1 MAQNKNNRSGNPA
14 RQHRPHNKT
23 HSHKSKP
30 VSWIAGARL
39 RTLPVAIA
47 PVLIGAGVA
56 VRAHVFSW
64 TLSGL
69 ALALALAI
77 QIGVNYA
84 NDYSD
89 GVRGTDANRVG
100 PGRLVGS
107 GSKSPRSVLT
117 VALVF
122 LGLAALAGLAITVIT
137 QIWWLLAVGA
147 VALAA
152 AWFYTGGKRP
162 YGYAGLGEI
171 AVFVFFGPVATMGTA
186 FIQMKGFSFWALAF
200 GAGVGL
206 LTCSVLMI
214 NNIRD
219 IETDK
224 TAGKRT
230 LAVRLGSR
238 FSKVVFVAMLV
249 VPMVGAGAVS
259 LLFTDLIYV
268 QFAWLILIP
277 TAVIAIWG
285 KTAAEYVLVL
295 RLATMSTL
303 VYGALAALMIAQPW
317 RSLAA

>member
-1 MAQNKNNRSGNPA
+1 VAQKKHNRSGNPA
-14 RQHRPHNKT
+14 RQHHPHHNAHPHT
-23 HSHKSKP
+23 MKP

-47 PVLIGAGVA
+47 PVLVGAGVA

-89 GVRGTDANRVG
+89 GIRGTDANRVG

-107 GSKSPRSVLT
+107 GSKSPRAVLT

-122 LGLAALAGLAITVIT
+122 LGIAALAGLVITVMT
-137 QIWWLLAVGA
+137 QVWWLLAVGA
-147 VALAA
+147 VAIGA

-162 YGYAGLGEI
+162 YGYAGFGEV
-171 AVFVFFGPVATMGTA
+171 AVFIFFGPVATMGTA
-186 FIQMKGFSFWALAF
+186 FIQMKAFSFWALAF
-200 GAGVGL
+200 GAGIGL

-224 TAGKRT
+224 ASGKKT
-230 LAVRLGSR
+230 LAVRLGAR
-238 FSKVVFVAMLV
+238 WSKAAFVVMLV
-249 VPMVGAGAVS
+249 APMIGAGATSV
-259 LLFTDLIYV
+259 LFPALVYV

-285 KTAAEYVLVL
+285 KTAAEYILVL

-303 VYGALAALMIAQPW
+303 VYAGLAAVMIAQPW
-317 RSLAA
+317 QVVT